1 MEAKRSQELL
11 RGIDRIISQALDEDL
26 GQGDLTTLA
35 VIPEKLMAQG
45 TLLAK
50 SDLVLA
56 GWPIAHRVFTKL
68 DPKLRIQTAPRDG
81 RAIKAGSIIAR
92 FQGRA
97 RPMLMAER
105 VALNFLQ
112 QLSGI
117 ATLTARFV
125 QAVEGTG
132 ARIAA
137 TRKTHPGLSRLEKY
151 AVTVGGGLPHRLGL
165 DDGILIKD
173 NHLALAGSVTEAVR
187 RVRASR
193 AGKKLIEVEAESL
206 AQVREALSARADI
219 IMLDNMSVAD
229 MKTAVRLVAGRA
241 RLEASGGVTLR
252 NVARVARTGVDY
264 ISVGALTHSAAA
276 QDISLEIQP
285 APGK

>member
-1 MEAKRSQELL
+1 
-11 RGIDRIISQALDEDL
+11 
-26 GQGDLTTLA
+26 
-35 VIPEKLMAQG
+35 MAQG

-50 SDLVLA
+50 SDLILA
-56 GWPIAHRVFTKL
+56 GWPIAVRVFAKL
-68 DPKLRIQTAPRDG
+68 DPNLRIQSASPEG
-81 RAIKAGSIIAR
+81 RRIKAGRPIAR
-92 FQGRA
+92 LQGQA

-117 ATLTARFV
+117 ATLTAHFV
-125 QAVEGTG
+125 QAVEGTR

-151 AVTVGGGLPHRLGL
+151 AVTVGGGIPHRLGL

-187 RVRASR
+187 RARASR
-193 AGKKLIEVEAESL
+193 AGKKIIEVEVETLDQVQEAIS
-206 AQVREALSARADI
+206 AQADM
-219 IMLDNMSVAD
+219 IMLDNMSVAE
-229 MKTAVRLVAGRA
+229 MQRAVRLVAGRA
-241 RLEASGGVTLR
+241 LLEASGGVTLQ
-252 NVARVARTGVDY
+252 NVARVARTGVDF

-276 QDISLEIQP
+276 ADISLEIQT
-285 APGK
+285 AQEK

>member
-1 MEAKRSQELL
+1 MGARRSQQLL
-11 RGIDRIISQALDEDL
+11 QGIEQIISQALDEDL
-26 GQGDLTTLA
+26 GPGDITTLA
-35 VIPEKLMAQG
+35 VVPPRLMAQG

-50 SDLVLA
+50 SDLILA
-56 GWPIAHRVFTKL
+56 GWPIAVRVFAKL
-68 DPKLRIQTAPRDG
+68 DPNLRIQSASQEG
-81 RAIKAGSIIAR
+81 RRIKAGRPIAR
-92 FQGRA
+92 LQGRA

-117 ATLTARFV
+117 ATLTAHFV
-125 QAVEGTG
+125 QAVKGTR

-151 AVTVGGGLPHRLGL
+151 AVTVGGGIPHRLGL

-187 RVRASR
+187 RAKASR
-193 AGKKLIEVEAESL
+193 AGKKIIEVEVETLDQVKEAIS
-206 AQVREALSARADI
+206 AQADM
-219 IMLDNMSVAD
+219 IMLDNMSVAQ
-229 MKTAVRLVAGRA
+229 MQRAVRLVAGRA
-241 RLEASGGVTLR
+241 LLEASGGVTLQ
-252 NVARVARTGVDY
+252 NVARVARTGVDF

-276 QDISLEIQP
+276 VDISFEIQT
-285 APGK
+285 AQE